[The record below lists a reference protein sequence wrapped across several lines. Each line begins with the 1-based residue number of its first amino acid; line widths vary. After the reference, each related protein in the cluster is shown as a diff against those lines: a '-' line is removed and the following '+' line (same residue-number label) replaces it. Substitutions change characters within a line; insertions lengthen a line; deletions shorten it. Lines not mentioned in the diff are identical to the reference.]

1 MCIVEVGR
9 NGVEHEGALQGGRHL
24 PAGLAGGQL
33 RKFSRIT
40 FDRLSITV
48 FRAHR
53 AREFFSVGRLITA
66 ETDLIYK
73 LASRYKRALSY
84 PGGSWVKRYCAALP
98 YGSIQ
103 GQEG

>member
-24 PAGLAGGQL
+24 PAGLAGVQS

-53 AREFFSVGRLITA
+53 AREFVLFRRTFDNSGDRSYLQTGESV
-66 ETDLIYK
+66 
-73 LASRYKRALSY
+73 
-84 PGGSWVKRYCAALP
+84 
-98 YGSIQ
+98 
-103 GQEG
+103 